1 MDKIGLFF
9 GSFNP
14 IHIGHLIIAE
24 YMVENSDLKEVW
36 FVVSPN
42 NPFKQRESLLE
53 AHHRLYMVNLAIE
66 DDFRFRSCDV
76 EFRLPYPSY
85 TSNTLVKLGEL
96 YPNKQFCIIMGED
109 NMENIAKWKNPE
121 FILENYEFY
130 VYPRKGSD
138 ANQYKNR
145 PNVHFVDAPN
155 IDLSATLIRRCIKDG
170 VRVQYMLHP
179 KVDKH
184 IDEMGFY
191 K

>member
-42 NPFKQRESLLE
+42 NPFKQRENLLE
-53 AHHRLYMVNLAIE
+53 AHHRLYMVKLAIE
-66 DDFRFRSCDV
+66 EDFRFRACDV
-76 EFRLPYPSY
+76 EFHLPYPSY

-121 FILENYEFY
+121 FILENYQLY
-130 VYPRKGSD
+130 VYPRNGSD
-138 ANQYKNR
+138 AHLYKER
-145 PNVHFVDAPN
+145 GNVHFVDAPN
-155 IDLSATLIRRCIKDG
+155 IDLSATLIRRCIKEG
-170 VRVQYMLHP
+170 VKVQYMLHA
-179 KVDKH
+179 KVDQY